1 MSQMSKQM
9 LKNKTTI
16 LDTSIMLYFKKSWM
30 PEAKYLPVSSVE
42 NNNEMKFLVFRSTR
56 VQV

>member
-1 MSQMSKQM
+1 
-9 LKNKTTI
+9 
-16 LDTSIMLYFKKSWM
+16 M

-42 NNNEMKFLVFRSTR
+42 NTNEMKFLVFRSTR